1 MNGFLPW
8 AEETL
13 YDLVDTDIVKGY
25 DDGEGMVTVR
35 PNAPITR
42 AELTSLLVRV
52 LDLKAAENTKTFTDV
67 PKGKWFYN
75 DVNTAASLGI
85 VSGIN
90 ATQFAPNFI
99 TLILRHRTLK
109 KKWSH

>member
-8 AEETL
+8 VEETL
-13 YDLVDTDIVKGY
+13 YDLVDADIVKGY
-25 DDGEGMVTVR
+25 
-35 PNAPITR
+35 
-42 AELTSLLVRV
+42 
-52 LDLKAAENTKTFTDV
+52 DV